1 MDDDS
6 SPEAWGWYGGG
17 QDLPDHVWASCSML
31 KVSHWRQSMLQTWS
45 WADRCRA
52 HAAAH
57 EALRSLQEREDT
69 QSRSSATYRERQR
82 PLQRCAYVPEFP
94 HRPHAARVKVCRGGE
109 GCFAEDAS
117 LSDAEEQSWEM
128 HRRKAGLVA
137 KLVCYISS
145 AALQADFVLRGF
157 RRSGAVVLS
166 VSPAGPADRAG
177 VQAGDRLV
185 SINGQQDF
193 ACLETGDFSETEM
206 PAKLVFMGMVGR
218 ITSEVRLIS
227 LEAPCE
233 KSFTLAGEKAGELS
247 KSAKKRAAKKV
258 RDAAHAADAPPAPET
273 TPEKP
278 KAKAAAAPTP
288 EPKAKPKE
296 AAKAAAK
303 PKATPKA
310 KEEPPKQEPKAGAKA
325 KGKAAPEAPKPKEA
339 PKAKADPKAK
349 AKAKVE
355 PPPVEEPVPKA
366 KGKAKAAAPAPEPK
380 AVAKAAATKAA
391 PKAKGGAQPPP
402 KEEAGPE
409 RVEVVQPYAIDDGS
423 GGDWEQSTGLSKKA
437 EKRKEKQDMIKKQE
451 AQMKKDQKMIPGMA
465 PINSV
470 PGMAQPP
477 KAASKEE
484 IAAFMARAAQK
495 GAEAKAAVEAEQAQ
509 TTSMHTETI
518 KVPENK
524 IGIVIGPKGAKI
536 KMIQEKTGV
545 RIDTSGEMFTIAGKD
560 KKEVELA
567 HMAIKELVEKG
578 YCSMAFEDFKED
590 AVPVHPTSFPDI
602 IGKQGVTIKAFKTEL
617 NVEVKIPEVPKTS
630 STSSKKYKVTL
641 AGKADDVK
649 KAKDVLESI
658 AKFGYH
664 EITHPGQVEP
674 WAYRPGPWESQTRR
688 SDARRFII
696 GKAGSELRH
705 IQNNYKAR
713 ATGIG

>member
-1 MDDDS
+1 M
-6 SPEAWGWYGGG
+6 P
-17 QDLPDHVWASCSML
+17 
-31 KVSHWRQSMLQTWS
+31 
-45 WADRCRA
+45 
-52 HAAAH
+52 
-57 EALRSLQEREDT
+57 
-69 QSRSSATYRERQR
+69 
-82 PLQRCAYVPEFP
+82 
-94 HRPHAARVKVCRGGE
+94 RG
-109 GCFAEDAS
+109 
-117 LSDAEEQSWEM
+117 
-128 HRRKAGLVA
+128 GLVA
-137 KLVCYISS
+137 KLVCYISSPAPS

-233 KSFTLAGEKAGELS
+233 KSFTLAGEKEAVPFLESLGIPKPHSKEEWSYIFKEMGTFLAAKNFIVNCPS

-664 EITHPGQVEP
+664 EITHPGQTHEEIEVEP
-674 WAYRPGPWESQTRR
+674 WAY
-688 SDARRFII
+688 RFII

-705 IQNNYKAR
+705 IQNNYKVDSVAVSS
-713 ATGIG
+713 AP